1 MKVLIEKNFEHE
13 GETYEPGQT
22 VDFPEEIAEEAI
34 EKGYAKNAEEI
45 EDEID
50 IKSGGEVDT
59 SSGDEGFPEEVS
71 MPSEEERAEEGE
83 EEVWE
88 ELDSELDE
96 QSRAPAWR
104 PEEVGDQLLGEVTRT
119 GRGPNGRLLE
129 VKTPEGEKYVLWEKV
144 ALQDLFD
151 RVKAGD
157 KIGVRFLGEEESSSG
172 RSYHNYRTTLKK
184 DKKLTHLEILSTTPH
199 ENYKKS

>member
-1 MKVLIEKNFEHE
+1 KVIIEKNFEHE

-22 VDFPEEIAEEAI
+22 VDFPEEIAKEAV
-34 EKGYAKNAEEI
+34 EKGVAKNAEEI
-45 EDEID
+45 EDEME
-50 IKSGGEVDT
+50 IKSGDEVDT
-59 SSGDEGFPEEVS
+59 SSEDEGFPEEVS

-129 VKTPEGEKYVLWEKV
+129 VQTPEGEKYVLWEKV

-184 DKKLTHLEILSTTPH
+184 R
-199 ENYKKS
+199 

>member
-1 MKVLIEKNFEHE
+1 MKVIIEKNFEHE
-13 GETYEPGQT
+13 GETYEPGET
-22 VDFPEEIAEEAI
+22 VDLPEEIAEEAI

-45 EDEID
+45 EDEIE
-50 IKSGGEVDT
+50 IEPGSEVDT
-59 SSGDEGFPEEVS
+59 SSERSEEEGFPEEVS
-71 MPSEEERAEEGE
+71 MPGEKERKEEGE
-83 EEVWE
+83 SGVWE
-88 ELDSELDE
+88 ELDGELDE
-96 QSRAPAWR
+96 QSRSPAWR

-129 VKTPEGEKYVLWEKV
+129 VQTPEGEKYVLWEKV

-172 RSYHNYRTTLKK
+172 RSYYNYRTALKK
-184 DKKLTHLEILSTTPH
+184 G
-199 ENYKKS
+199 